1 LIAFTTGVV
10 FAQKTLNWEQVKDEF
25 RVSNPTLQAG
35 AASVQESRAQE
46 ITAHLRPN
54 PEFTMAT
61 DGTQLAPANGV
72 WTPFAGTQY
81 STNFSYLKE
90 RQHKRELRY
99 ESAQQAT
106 GVAQSQQS
114 DLERNLLF
122 NLRNA
127 FIQILQSQAT
137 LTVTRESLAYY
148 DRVLEVSAD
157 RLKGGDIARVDLT
170 RLQLQRIQFV
180 TDVQTADVNLR
191 TAKIQLLALLND
203 RTPVDQFNVTGRYD
217 FSEPL
222 TSMDELHRVALAS
235 RPDLAAAIQAID
247 KAKTDYR
254 LAVANGSTDPT
265 LSGWYTHN
273 PSFNNPNDANTI
285 GASVSIPLRIFDRN
299 QGERARTQIE
309 IGRTERLRDASSAQV
324 YSDVDSAFVT
334 LNNTLMLLR
343 PYKATYLGQA
353 AEVRDTISFSY
364 QRGGASLLDFLNAQN
379 DYRSIQLNYQNL
391 IGAYLTA
398 ANQLN
403 FAVGREVIP

>member
-1 LIAFTTGVV
+1 
-10 FAQKTLNWEQVKDEF
+10 
-25 RVSNPTLQAG
+25 
-35 AASVQESRAQE
+35 
-46 ITAHLRPN
+46 
-54 PEFTMAT
+54 
-61 DGTQLAPANGV
+61 
-72 WTPFAGTQY
+72 
-81 STNFSYLKE
+81 LKE

-106 GVAQSQQS
+106 AVAQSQQS

-137 LTVTRESLAYY
+137 LAVARESLAYY

-180 TDVQTADVNLR
+180 TDVQTSDVNLR

-203 RTPVDQFNVTGRYD
+203 RTPVDQFNVSGRYD
-217 FSEPL
+217 FSEPMI
-222 TSMDELHRVALAS
+222 TPDELHRIALAS
-235 RPDLAAAIQAID
+235 RPDLEAAIQAID

-299 QGERARTQIE
+299 QGEKARTQIE

-334 LNNTLMLLR
+334 LNNTLTLLR
-343 PYKATYLGQA
+343 PYKTTYLGQA

-379 DYRSIQLNYQNL
+379 DYRSVQLNYQNL